1 MKTAAKPCFSE
12 ANHIKGDHSVYARTL
27 VFGLAAAAGAALGPA
42 AAQST
47 YQQNFNTDTTSLA
60 ETLAQYPEFA
70 LPTIPQRADPP
81 RDAFVT
87 NGVLNVLPE
96 NGGRLELNRPN
107 DGDVTI
113 KLDLGGASVNAGPG
127 SWGVALEVGPNR
139 IIFHPGFAGSGLRG
153 AFRVEGAGGSVYP
166 FVQYDMGFTPA
177 ENVLH
182 HMEIAINE
190 ATGRFDIKITD
201 GANAANVFTFN
212 FTNTNYPTQDPAGTE
227 RTIAILA
234 GGGPNSGKGLFD
246 NISITPSVQE
256 VAIDIKPGSTP
267 NCFNING
274 HGVVPAAILGGAPF
288 NVADVNPASLY
299 LDGLAVRVRGNKG
312 PQCSFQNVNADAF
325 IDLVCQFD
333 DQPGNWVG
341 GQSEGTITGAL
352 FDGTAIRGVD
362 TICVT
367 P

>member
-1 MKTAAKPCFSE
+1 
-12 ANHIKGDHSVYARTL
+12 VYARTL

-42 AAQST
+42 AAQSN
-47 YQQNFNTDTTSLA
+47 YQQNFNTDTASLA
-60 ETLAQYPEFA
+60 ETLAQYPD
-70 LPTIPQRADPP
+70 LVLTPDYPIQGRPQ
-81 RDAFVT
+81 DAVVT
-87 NGVLNVLPE
+87 GGVLHISPQD
-96 NGGRLELNRPN
+96 GDSRLNISRPN

-113 KLDLGGASVNAGPG
+113 KVDIGGASVNTGPG
-127 SWGVALEVGPNR
+127 SWAVALAVGVNR
-139 IIFHPGFAGSGLRG
+139 LIFHPGFAAPGLRG
-153 AFRVEGAGGSVYP
+153 AFRVEGFGGSEYP

-182 HMEIAINE
+182 HMEVTINE

-201 GANAANVFTFN
+201 GANPANVFTHS
-212 FTNTNYPTQDPAGTE
+212 FTNTNYPTEDPAGNR
-227 RTIAILA
+227 RTIAVLAA
-234 GGGPNSGKGLFD
+234 GGPSSGMGLFD

-274 HGVVPAAILGGAPF
+274 HGVVPAAILGGASF

-341 GQSEGTITGAL
+341 GQAEGTITGAL